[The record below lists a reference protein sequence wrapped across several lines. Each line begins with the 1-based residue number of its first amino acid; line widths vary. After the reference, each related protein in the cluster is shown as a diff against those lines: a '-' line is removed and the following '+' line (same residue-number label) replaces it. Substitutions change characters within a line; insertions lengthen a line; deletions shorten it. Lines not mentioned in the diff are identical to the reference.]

1 MATVTASR
9 FASTSSHV
17 TYGAVSSVSE
27 PKTGYKKMGFGK
39 QATTHNGLR
48 ALNTVYELRVKIMG
62 NSIARQARS
71 KSFNSTRTGS
81 RTAGTIVCGSGMN
94 LVFLGTEVGPWSKTG
109 GLGDVLGGLPPAMA
123 VSFCFLSC
131 LIIHFLYNQWDYNKQ
146 INSSSGKWA
155 SSDDCFSAIR
165 PVQRCMGYRSY
176 SWGCVYYKLYNLH
189 I

>member
-1 MATVTASR
+1 MATVTASS
-9 FASTSSHV
+9 FASTSSNV
-17 TYGAVSSVSE
+17 SYGAVSSVSE

-39 QATTHNGLR
+39 QAMTHNGLR
-48 ALNTVYELRVKIMG
+48 ALNTVDELRVKIMG

-81 RTAGTIVCGSGMN
+81 RPAGTIVCGSGMN

-131 LIIHFLYNQWDYNKQ
+131 LIIHFL
-146 INSSSGKWA
+146 
-155 SSDDCFSAIR
+155 
-165 PVQRCMGYRSY
+165 
-176 SWGCVYYKLYNLH
+176 
-189 I
+189 